1 MLFFQMFLKFNQF
14 LIIHVIFNILQSYS
28 CDRKHSLNRQHNN
41 SVKITECLISKQFCS
56 DPQHLHSIFDI

>member
-28 CDRKHSLNRQHNN
+28 CDRKHRLNKQHNN
-41 SVKITECLISKQFCS
+41 SVNITERLISKQFCS
-56 DPQHLHSIFDI
+56 DPQHIQSMFDI